1 MHFEKPAALAVQG
14 RPQQS
19 HDETGCQ
26 MTGDKF
32 RADGYIKASRPDQNK
47 VSPLDSLAWSD
58 ASSEM
63 RCKFVADIGGRAWLA
78 AMPPEWLPE
87 LERSVE
93 QHRVANLP
101 PPLPSRGIGRWHSG
115 VSAKA
120 LRLRNVRPIHDIGFR
135 AAHSEPRED
144 CAAGTR

>member
-1 MHFEKPAALAVQG
+1 
-14 RPQQS
+14 
-19 HDETGCQ
+19 